1 MTRVLVTGATGYV
14 GGRLAPRLVDE
25 GFDVRC
31 LVRTPGKLERA
42 PWRDQVD
49 VVRGSLEGPLEE
61 AMSGVDV
68 AVYLVHGIGA
78 GPDWIRKERHD
89 AERFRDAAV
98 RAGVSRVVYLGGMGF
113 DDSALSDHLR
123 SRHDVGRVL
132 ADGPLNVIEL
142 RAAVIIGSGSASFEM
157 LRYLVEVLPVM
168 VTPKWVRTRSQPI
181 AISDVLRYLVEAIRA
196 PEEVAGVFDIGGPDV
211 VSYDDMMDLYAD
223 EAGLTRRRRLVVPV
237 LTPTL
242 SSLWVGLVTPVP
254 SSLARPLVD
263 SLVNEVVV
271 GDTRASDTFGP
282 PRTSLRE
289 AIRLALGRTHRGE
302 IPTTFTDADLAPF
315 RAYVTDPHW
324 AGGTALLD
332 LRRRTT
338 TASPEAVFRA
348 LSALGGDTGWYAGDW
363 LWRLRGLAD
372 QVVGGPGLRRGRR
385 DPEEMVEG
393 DFVDFWRVEALDP
406 PRHLRLVAE
415 MRLPGEAWLE
425 WDVEP
430 RGDGAAVT
438 QRATFKPRGLVG
450 RAYWYSIAPF
460 HRFVFPG
467 MLAGV
472 LRDAETRYS
481 ASGRGTSASP

>member
-1 MTRVLVTGATGYV
+1 VTRVLVTGASGYV
-14 GGRLAPRLVDE
+14 GGRLAPRLVEE
-25 GFDVRC
+25 GFAVRC
-31 LVRTPGKLERA
+31 LVRTPAKLDRA
-42 PWRDQVD
+42 PWRHQVE
-49 VVRGSLEGPLEE
+49 VVRGSLEGPLDE
-61 AMSGVDV
+61 ALSDVDV

-78 GPDWIRKERHD
+78 GPDWIAKERRD
-89 AERFRDAAV
+89 AESFRDAAT
-98 RAGVSRVVYLGGMGF
+98 RAGVRRIVYLGGMGA
-113 DDSALSDHLR
+113 DDGALSDHLR

-132 ADGPLNVIEL
+132 AQGPLEVIEL

-168 VTPKWVRTRSQPI
+168 VTPKWVTTRSQPI
-181 AISDVLRYLVEAIRA
+181 AISDVLRFLVAAIGA
-196 PEEVAGVFDIGGPDV
+196 PEPLSGVFDIGGPDV
-211 VSYDDMMDLYAD
+211 VSYAEMMDLYAE
-223 EAGLTRRRRLVVPV
+223 EAGLSRRRRLVVPV
-237 LTPTL
+237 LTPAL

-271 GDTRASDTFGP
+271 RDTRASDTFGP

-324 AGGTALLD
+324 AGGTELLD
-332 LRRRTT
+332 LRHVTT
-338 TASPEAVFRA
+338 SAPPVAVYRA

-363 LWRLRGLAD
+363 LWRLRGFAD

-385 DPEEMVEG
+385 DPKEMLEG
-393 DFVDFWRVEALDP
+393 DFVDFWRVDHVDP
-406 PRHLRLVAE
+406 PHALRLVAE

-425 WDVEP
+425 WVIEP
-430 RGDGAAVT
+430 VGEGSRIT

-472 LRDAETRYS
+472 VRDAENRITR
-481 ASGRGTSASP
+481 

>member
-1 MTRVLVTGATGYV
+1 MTRVLVTGASGYV

-25 GFDVRC
+25 GFAVRC
-31 LVRTPGKLERA
+31 LVRTPAKLDRA
-42 PWRDQVD
+42 PWRHQVE
-49 VVRGSLEGPLEE
+49 VVRGSLEGPLDE
-61 AMSGVDV
+61 ALSDVDV

-78 GPDWIRKERHD
+78 GPDWIAKERRD
-89 AERFRDAAV
+89 AESFRDAAT
-98 RAGVSRVVYLGGMGF
+98 RAGVRRIVYLGGMGA
-113 DDSALSDHLR
+113 DDGALSDHLR

-132 ADGPLNVIEL
+132 AQGPLEVIEL

-168 VTPKWVRTRSQPI
+168 VTPKWVTTRSQPI
-181 AISDVLRYLVEAIRA
+181 AISDVLRFLVAAIAA
-196 PEEVAGVFDIGGPDV
+196 PEPLSGVFDIGGPDV
-211 VSYDDMMDLYAD
+211 VSYAQMMDLYAE
-223 EAGLTRRRRLVVPV
+223 EAGLSRRRRLVVPV

-271 GDTRASDTFGP
+271 RDTRASDTFGP

-324 AGGTALLD
+324 AGGTELLD
-332 LRRRTT
+332 LRHVTT
-338 TASPEAVFRA
+338 SASPEAVYRA

-363 LWRLRGLAD
+363 LWRLRGFAD

-385 DPEEMVEG
+385 DPKEMLEG
-393 DFVDFWRVEALDP
+393 DFVDFWRVDHVDP
-406 PRHLRLVAE
+406 PHALRLVAE

-425 WDVEP
+425 WVIEP
-430 RGDGAAVT
+430 VGEGSRIT

-467 MLAGV
+467 MVAGV
-472 LRDAETRYS
+472 VRDAENRVTR
-481 ASGRGTSASP
+481 

>member
-1 MTRVLVTGATGYV
+1 MTRVLVTGASGYV

-25 GFDVRC
+25 GFAVRC
-31 LVRTPGKLERA
+31 LVRTPAKLDRA
-42 PWRDQVD
+42 PWRHQVE
-49 VVRGSLEGPLEE
+49 VVRGSLEGPLDE
-61 AMSGVDV
+61 ALSDVDV

-78 GPDWIRKERHD
+78 GPDWIAKERRD
-89 AERFRDAAV
+89 AESFRDAAT
-98 RAGVSRVVYLGGMGF
+98 RAGVRRIVYLGGMGA
-113 DDSALSDHLR
+113 DDGALSDHLR

-132 ADGPLNVIEL
+132 AQGPLEVIEL

-168 VTPKWVRTRSQPI
+168 VTPKWVTTRSQPI
-181 AISDVLRYLVEAIRA
+181 AISDVLRFLVAAIAA
-196 PEEVAGVFDIGGPDV
+196 PEPLSGVFDIGGPDV
-211 VSYDDMMDLYAD
+211 VSYAQMMDLYAE
-223 EAGLTRRRRLVVPV
+223 EAGLSRRRRLVVPV

-271 GDTRASDTFGP
+271 RDTRANDTFGP

-324 AGGTALLD
+324 AGGTELLD
-332 LRRRTT
+332 LRHVTT
-338 TASPEAVFRA
+338 SASPEAVYRA

-363 LWRLRGLAD
+363 LWRLRGFAD

-385 DPEEMVEG
+385 DPKEMLEG
-393 DFVDFWRVEALDP
+393 DFVDFWRVDHVDP
-406 PRHLRLVAE
+406 PRALRLVAE

-425 WDVEP
+425 WVIEP
-430 RGDGAAVT
+430 VGEGSRIT

-467 MLAGV
+467 MVAGV
-472 LRDAETRYS
+472 VRDAENRVTR
-481 ASGRGTSASP
+481 

>member
-1 MTRVLVTGATGYV
+1 M
-14 GGRLAPRLVDE
+14 
-25 GFDVRC
+25 RC
-31 LVRTPGKLERA
+31 LVRTPAKLDRA
-42 PWRDQVD
+42 PWRDQVE
-49 VVRGSLEGPLEE
+49 VVRGSLEGPLDE
-61 AMSGVDV
+61 ALEGVDV

-78 GPDWIRKERHD
+78 GPDWIAKERRD
-89 AERFRDAAV
+89 AERFREAAV
-98 RAGVSRVVYLGGMGF
+98 RAGVRRLVYLGGMGS
-113 DDSALSDHLR
+113 DDGALSDHLR

-132 ADGPLNVIEL
+132 ADGPLDVIEL

-196 PEEVAGVFDIGGPDV
+196 PEGLSGVFDIGGPDI
-211 VSYDDMMDLYAD
+211 VSYADMMDLYAE
-223 EAGLTRRRRLVVPV
+223 EAGLARRRRLVVPV
-237 LTPTL
+237 LTPAL

-254 SSLARPLVD
+254 STLARPLVD
-263 SLVNEVVV
+263 SLVNEVVTS
-271 GDTRASDTFGP
+271 DQRAIDTFGA

-324 AGGTALLD
+324 AGGTALHD
-332 LRRRTT
+332 VRQRQSS
-338 TASPEAVFRA
+338 ASPEEIFAA
-348 LSALGGDTGWYAGDW
+348 LSSLGGDTGWYSGEW
-363 LWRLRGLAD
+363 LWRIRGFAD

-385 DPEEMVEG
+385 DPYELLEG
-393 DFVDFWRVEALDP
+393 DFVDFWRVDAVSP
-406 PRHLRLVAE
+406 PRTLRLVAE

-425 WDVEP
+425 WDVSP
-430 RGDGAAVT
+430 STRGSTIT

-472 LRDAETRYS
+472 VRDAERRSTL
-481 ASGRGTSASP
+481 

>member
-1 MTRVLVTGATGYV
+1 MTRVLVTGATGYG
-14 GGRLAPRLVDE
+14 GGRLAPRLVHE

-211 VSYDDMMDLYAD
+211 VSYADMMDLYAD
-223 EAGLTRRRRLVVPV
+223 EAGLSRRRLI
-237 LTPTL
+237 
-242 SSLWVGLVTPVP
+242 PVP
-254 SSLARPLVD
+254 FL
-263 SLVNEVVV
+263 
-271 GDTRASDTFGP
+271 TRD
-282 PRTSLRE
+282 
-289 AIRLALGRTHRGE
+289 
-302 IPTTFTDADLAPF
+302 F
-315 RAYVTDPHW
+315 RA
-324 AGGTALLD
+324 
-332 LRRRTT
+332 
-338 TASPEAVFRA
+338 
-348 LSALGGDTGWYAGDW
+348 TGSVW
-363 LWRLRGLAD
+363 
-372 QVVGGPGLRRGRR
+372 
-385 DPEEMVEG
+385 
-393 DFVDFWRVEALDP
+393 
-406 PRHLRLVAE
+406 
-415 MRLPGEAWLE
+415 
-425 WDVEP
+425 
-430 RGDGAAVT
+430 
-438 QRATFKPRGLVG
+438 
-450 RAYWYSIAPF
+450 
-460 HRFVFPG
+460 
-467 MLAGV
+467 
-472 LRDAETRYS
+472 
-481 ASGRGTSASP
+481 

>member
-1 MTRVLVTGATGYV
+1 MTRVLVTGASGYV

-25 GFDVRC
+25 GFAVRC
-31 LVRTPGKLERA
+31 LVRTPAKLDRA
-42 PWRDQVD
+42 PWRHQVE
-49 VVRGSLEGPLEE
+49 VVRGSLEGPLDE
-61 AMSGVDV
+61 ALSDVDV

-78 GPDWIRKERHD
+78 GPDWIAKERRD
-89 AERFRDAAV
+89 AESFRDAAT
-98 RAGVSRVVYLGGMGF
+98 RAGVRRIVYLGGMGA
-113 DDSALSDHLR
+113 DDGALSDHLR

-132 ADGPLNVIEL
+132 AQGPLEVIEL

-168 VTPKWVRTRSQPI
+168 VTPKWVTTRSQPI
-181 AISDVLRYLVEAIRA
+181 AISDVLRFLVAAIAA
-196 PEEVAGVFDIGGPDV
+196 PEPLSGVFDIGGPDV
-211 VSYDDMMDLYAD
+211 VSYAQMMDLYAE
-223 EAGLTRRRRLVVPV
+223 EAGLSRRRRLVVPV

-271 GDTRASDTFGP
+271 RDTRANDTFGP

-324 AGGTALLD
+324 AGGTEVLD
-332 LRRRTT
+332 LRHVTT
-338 TASPEAVFRA
+338 SASPEAVYRA

-363 LWRLRGLAD
+363 LWRLRGFAD

-385 DPEEMVEG
+385 DPKEMLEG
-393 DFVDFWRVEALDP
+393 DFVDFWRVDHVDP
-406 PRHLRLVAE
+406 PRALRLVAE

-425 WDVEP
+425 WVIEP
-430 RGDGAAVT
+430 VGEGSRIT

-467 MLAGV
+467 MVAGV
-472 LRDAETRYS
+472 VRDAENRVTR
-481 ASGRGTSASP
+481 